1 MQMQTAAQP
10 RQKRSFVILLGTACL
25 LAGATWCLAHTAPS
39 ALPGLA
45 GAAWMRPAAQQSTTP
60 QWRHAFMP
68 QAEAFAPH
76 TAIAPKLSSAT
87 AVSPVN
93 GASAPNP
100 VLSRTAAISL
110 SMAETS
116 TLSDSVTEAALA
128 YGLSASQMEEADR
141 LAAKIVEAADSGVAE
156 RGQPNVPTLFAP
168 HAGDVKAERRP
179 LDLRAAMALDKAAE
193 EAKSVMCT
201 RRSQFGAV
209 AAAFAGASMPSMA
222 LAADSSSSPWA
233 YSTFLE
239 AVQTDQVEKVSFSA
253 DGRQVLCIDKDG
265 NRHEALILPEQSA
278 DIIKELTKHNV
289 LFAVQPPQQA
299 NAGNAVLGVLGNLAV
314 PVAILAGLS
323 FLSSRNSGGG
333 GMPGGGPGGGMN
345 PFSVG
350 KSKAKVQMEP
360 QTGVTFEDV
369 AGCDGSKLELNEIV
383 EFLKNPGKFSALGA
397 KIPSGVIMEGPP
409 GTGKTLLARAVAGE
423 AGVPFISTSASEF
436 VEMFVGVGASRV
448 RDLFEQAKKNAPAI
462 VFIDEI
468 DAIGRQRAGG
478 GGGGMGGGG
487 NDERE
492 QTLNQILTEMDGFE
506 GNTGVI
512 VIAATNRAD
521 VLDSALLRPGRFD
534 RRVPVDLPDRQ
545 GREEILKVHVRGK
558 PLAND
563 VSLDMIAKRTIG
575 FSGAS
580 LANLMNEAA
589 IVAARRDKTEISYD
603 EIDYAID
610 RQQVGMQKE
619 TGMSFPNRQRL
630 VAYHEAGHA
639 LMGCMVPDYDLVTK
653 VTIVPRSNG
662 AGGFTLFT
670 PTEERLDSGMYSQ
683 RYLEGQLAVA
693 LGGRV
698 AEELVYGEEEIT
710 TGASND
716 LQQVRNIARRM
727 VAQWGFSK
735 DVLGATSWESP
746 DGNGGFGP
754 KGASP
759 ETEAVI
765 DGEVKKLV
773 ESAYTRC
780 KETLETNRDLLDE
793 LTETLIEEETI
804 DFIGLYELVGKKY
817 PDILESQKAN
827 FPPDLQLM
835 AAEGEKAETATV

>member
-1 MQMQTAAQP
+1 MQMQTAHQP
-10 RQKRSFVILLGTACL
+10 RLKRSVVIVLGSACL
-25 LAGATWCLAHTAPS
+25 LAGATWCMAHTAPS
-39 ALPGLA
+39 AVSGFA
-45 GAAWMRPAAQQSTTP
+45 GAAWTRPAAPGTALQ
-60 QWRHAFMP
+60 RHAFLP
-68 QAEAFAPH
+68 QAGAFAVQTP
-76 TAIAPKLSSAT
+76 IAPELSSAT

-93 GASAPNP
+93 GAIAPNP
-100 VLSRTAAISL
+100 VFSRTASIAL
-110 SMAETS
+110 SMTEKS

-128 YGLSASQMEEADR
+128 YGLSASQLEEADR
-141 LAAKIVEAADSGVAE
+141 LAAKIVEAADSGVAA
-156 RGQPNVPTLFAP
+156 RGLPNVPNLFAP

-179 LDLRAAMALDKAAE
+179 LDLRAAMTLDKAAE
-193 EAKSVMCT
+193 EAKNVMRT
-201 RRSQFGAV
+201 RRSQFGAM
-209 AAAFAGASMPSMA
+209 AAALAGASMPSMA
-222 LAADSSSSPWA
+222 LAAEGTSTPWA
-233 YSTFLE
+233 YSTFLD
-239 AVQTDQVEKVSFSA
+239 AVKADQVEKVSFAA
-253 DGRQVLCIDKDG
+253 DGKQVLVIDKDG
-265 NRHEALILPEQSA
+265 NRHESLILAEQSA
-278 DIIKELTKHNV
+278 ELIQELTRHNV

-299 NAGNAVLGVLGNLAV
+299 SAGSAVLGVLGNLVV
-314 PVAILAGLS
+314 PVAILGALA
-323 FLSSRNSGGG
+323 FFSSRGG
-333 GMPGGGPGGGMN
+333 GMGGPGGGMN
-345 PFSVG
+345 PMDVG
-350 KSKAKVQMEP
+350 KSKSKVQLEP
-360 QTGVTFEDV
+360 QTGVTFADV

-478 GGGGMGGGG
+478 GGGGGGAGGGG

-534 RRVPVDLPDRQ
+534 RRVPVDLPDRT

-558 PLAND
+558 PLASD
-563 VSLDMIAKRTIG
+563 VSLDMVAKRTIG

-589 IVAARRDKTEISYD
+589 IVAARRDKTEITYD

-639 LMGCMVPDYDLVTK
+639 LMGAMVPDYDLVTK